1 MSLQVVSTAVEED
14 GLFVGKP
21 GSGRFLRREASGLQ

>member
-1 MSLQVVSTAVEED
+1 VVEN

-21 GSGRFLRREASGLQ
+21 GSGRFLRREASGQH